1 MGNAII
7 YIIDDEPNVLSSLR
21 RFLVHEGG
29 YEVHTF
35 TSGEKALAAM
45 STVEPAVIVSDYMMP
60 GMSGVEVLQKA
71 REIAPDS
78 VRVMITGML
87 DLDLSL
93 AAISRGEVYRIIA
106 KPWSDLELST
116 TIAQCVE
123 KYRLIQENRALQ
135 ERLMDQARLETAKAM
150 VVTLNHE
157 INNALVFVSLGIDR
171 LKRSFAAGR
180 IPEDH
185 EKYLEDMKSACDRI
199 AKLIKKLR
207 NLEEIKVTEYLDG
220 SGTMMLD
227 SDSL

>member
-1 MGNAII
+1 MDAALI
-7 YIIDDEPNVLSSLR
+7 YIVDDEPNILASLK
-21 RFLVHEGG
+21 RFLVHED
-29 YEVHTF
+29 YAVETF
-35 TSGEKALAAM
+35 TKGGEALRALAENEA
-45 STVEPAVIVSDYMMP
+45 AVIVSDYMMP
-60 GMSGVEVLQKA
+60 EMSGVEVLQKA
-71 REIAPDS
+71 REIAPDT

-93 AAISRGEVYRIIA
+93 EAISRGEVYRIIA

-171 LKRSFAAGR
+171 LKRSLATGT
-180 IPEDH
+180 IPDDH
-185 EKYLEDMKSACDRI
+185 EKYLTEMKSACDRI
-199 AKLIKKLR
+199 AGFVKRLR
-207 NLEEIKVTEYLDG
+207 KLEEVRTTEYLEG